1 MKKESQNPIVPAT
14 PQNIQ
19 KISTTS
25 SVRNQDQ
32 MPFLYM
38 AMREPSEE
46 YKNIPDSK
54 KTLYRII
61 RIRNQS

>member
-19 KISTTS
+19 KVSTTPPG
-25 SVRNQDQ
+25 RNQDQ
-32 MPFLYM
+32 IPFLYM

-61 RIRNQS
+61 KIK

>member
-19 KISTTS
+19 KVSTTS
-25 SVRNQDQ
+25 PGRNQDQ

-38 AMREPSEE
+38 AMREPAEE

-61 RIRNQS
+61 KIK